1 MRKILAAIV
10 EYKLNKNNLNNLVK
24 QITAELRVK
33 DTYPHI
39 FYKKMTEL
47 LNELKGLAH
56 QNILSAKDEELV
68 MDALNEME
76 LIIVDYLTLIP
87 STRS

>member
-1 MRKILAAIV
+1 
-10 EYKLNKNNLNNLVK
+10 
-24 QITAELRVK
+24 
-33 DTYPHI
+33 
-39 FYKKMTEL
+39 MTEL

-76 LIIVDYLTLIP
+76 LIIVDYLT
-87 STRS
+87 